1 MTAFDSHRAV
11 GRKKIRIEKIS
22 DERNRQARH
31 PAMHAMHGKMKA
43 LLPQRLLHVTA
54 TVICVPAPLM
64 ASSRPHQSSRF
75 PL

>member
-1 MTAFDSHRAV
+1 MTASDLHRAV

-43 LLPQRLLHVTA
+43 LLPQRLLHVTV
-54 TVICVPAPLM
+54 TLIRMLAPLM
-64 ASSRPHQSSRF
+64 ASSRSY
-75 PL
+75 

>member
-1 MTAFDSHRAV
+1 MTASDLHRAV

-43 LLPQRLLHVTA
+43 LCPNACCMSQ
-54 TVICVPAPLM
+54 
-64 ASSRPHQSSRF
+64 
-75 PL
+75 